1 MTPGA
6 EAGERPR
13 RRVVRAAAIPQF
25 LAIGCR
31 IGSILL
37 KVLIRDYRTED
48 LAQVLQLWERT
59 TAAGRGDER
68 LAVGQAVRLLA
79 DEQAIALVAEIDGA
93 VVGAVLAALSP
104 LTAWIYWLSVLP
116 GHADEQAIVDRL
128 FEELEA
134 RVAQAGIRTLAA
146 VIAERE
152 QLGGYLRQRGYRRA
166 DDRRYFERELLP
178 PTAPVAALAE
188 LGGQLIEPGLWEALK
203 GMEEAKEIIERR
215 VILPLAEPEPADR
228 HGVVPPRAIVLFGPP
243 GTGKTTFAKGIAS
256 RLGWP
261 FVELLPA
268 ELAGE
273 GVERQAKLLADAF
286 GRILDLESAV
296 VFVDEVEDLAA
307 TRHDER
313 RVTPSI
319 TNEFLKQIP
328 RLRDAPQHLLVC
340 ATNWVARLDPAFL
353 RPGRFDY
360 VLPVGPPNADA
371 RRPIWRRYIDEIT
384 DEQIDLEALVRGS
397 ELFTPADI
405 EFAARKA
412 AQRAFEREHFEHSAH
427 RARTEDFLA
436 AIADTKPTLTAE
448 IVSEFDDDTNR
459 FARF

>member
-1 MTPGA
+1 
-6 EAGERPR
+6 
-13 RRVVRAAAIPQF
+13 
-25 LAIGCR
+25 
-31 IGSILL
+31 
-37 KVLIRDYRTED
+37 VLVRDYRSED
-48 LAQVLQLWERT
+48 LAQILELWEQT
-59 TAAGRGDER
+59 TVAESGGRG
-68 LAVGQAVRLLA
+68 LAV
-79 DEQAIALVAEIDGA
+79 EQAIGLLSDERAIVLVADADGRLD
-93 VVGAVLAALSP
+93 GAVLAALSP
-104 LTAWIYWLSVLP
+104 LTAWIYRLSVRP
-116 GHADEQAIVDRL
+116 EGADEQMIAERL
-128 FEELEA
+128 LEQLEA
-134 RVAQAGIRTLAA
+134 RVSQGGIRTLAA
-146 VIAERE
+146 VTEGGE
-152 QLGGYLRQRGYRRA
+152 QLAGYLRQRGYRGS
-166 DDRRYFERELLP
+166 DELRYFERDLLP
-178 PTAPVAALAE
+178 PTASTGALVE
-188 LGGQLIEPGLWEALK
+188 LGGQLIGPGLWDALK
-203 GMEEAKEIIERR
+203 GMEEAKEVIERR
-215 VILPLAEPEPADR
+215 VILPLAQPELAGR

-261 FVELLPA
+261 FVEVLAA

-273 GVERQAKLLADAF
+273 GAERQAKLLADAF
-286 GRILDLESAV
+286 ERILELASAV

-307 TRHDER
+307 TRHEER

-328 RLRDAPQHLLVC
+328 RLRDAPHHLLVC

-371 RRPIWRRYIDEIT
+371 RRPIWRRYVEEIT
-384 DEQIDLEALVRGS
+384 DEQIDLEALVRAS

-412 AQRAFEREHFEHSAH
+412 AQRAFEREHFQHSPD

-436 AIADTKPTLTAE
+436 AIADTRPTLTAE
-448 IVSEFDDDTNR
+448 IVSGFDQDTDR

>member
-1 MTPGA
+1 
-6 EAGERPR
+6 
-13 RRVVRAAAIPQF
+13 V
-25 LAIGCR
+25 
-31 IGSILL
+31 GSILVQ
-37 KVLIRDYRTED
+37 VLIRDYRSED
-48 LAQVLQLWERT
+48 LAQILQLWEQT
-59 TAAGRGDER
+59 TVVDSGGRGLAVEQAIRLLSDER
-68 LAVGQAVRLLA
+68 AIVLLA
-79 DEQAIALVAEIDGA
+79 DMDGRL
-93 VVGAVLAALSP
+93 VGAVLAALSP
-104 LTAWIYWLSVLP
+104 VTAWIYRLSLLP
-116 GHADEQAIVDRL
+116 AGADEQAIAERL
-128 FEELEA
+128 LEQLEA
-134 RVAQAGIRTLAA
+134 RVALTGTRTLAA
-146 VIAERE
+146 VIDERE
-152 QLGGYLRQRGYRRA
+152 QLAGYLRQRGYRGS
-166 DDRRYFERELLP
+166 DELRYFERDLLP
-178 PTAPVAALAE
+178 PTAPTGVLLE
-188 LGGQLIEPGLWEALK
+188 LGGQLIGPGLWDALK

-215 VILPLAEPEPADR
+215 VILPLSEPELAGR

-261 FVELLPA
+261 FVEVLPA
-268 ELAGE
+268 ELAAE
-273 GVERQAKLLADAF
+273 GAERQAKLLADAF
-286 GRILDLESAV
+286 GRILELASAV

-307 TRHDER
+307 TRHEER

-328 RLRDAPQHLLVC
+328 RLRDAPHHLLVC

-371 RRPIWRRYIDEIT
+371 RRPIWRRYIEEIT
-384 DEQIDLEALVRGS
+384 DEEVDLEALVRAS

-412 AQRAFEREHFEHSAH
+412 AQRAFEREHFQRERH
-427 RARTEDFLA
+427 RARTEDFLV

-448 IVSEFDDDTNR
+448 MVSGFDDDTDR

>member
-1 MTPGA
+1 MPGVTA
-6 EAGERPR
+6 
-13 RRVVRAAAIPQF
+13 VV
-25 LAIGCR
+25 
-31 IGSILL
+31 
-37 KVLIRDYRTED
+37 RDYRPGD
-48 LAQVLQLWERT
+48 LGQVLQLWQQAGGLGASGLAVDQAVELLS
-59 TAAGRGDER
+59 AAGTFAVVAEADGRVVGAA
-68 LAVGQAVRLLA
+68 LAAASAGVGWIYQLGVLPGQPGEQEIAERLLA
-79 DEQAIALVAEIDGA
+79 A
-93 VVGAVLAALSP
+93 
-104 LTAWIYWLSVLP
+104 
-116 GHADEQAIVDRL
+116 
-128 FEELEA
+128 LEA
-134 RVAQAGIRTLAA
+134 RAAKAGVRRLAA
-146 VIAERE
+146 AVPERGRIASH
-152 QLGGYLRQRGYRRA
+152 LLRSEYRA
-166 DDRRYFERELLP
+166 SDNLLYVEREL
-178 PTAPVAALAE
+178 PTAAAPDSALAE
-188 LGGQLIEPGLWEALK
+188 LGGTIISPGLWDELK
-203 GMEEAKEIIERR
+203 GMEEAKEVIERR
-215 VILPLAEPEPADR
+215 VILPLAQPELAER

-261 FVELLPA
+261 FVEILPA

-273 GVERQAKLLADAF
+273 GAERQAKLLAEAF
-286 GRILDLESAV
+286 ERMLGLVSAV

-313 RVTPSI
+313 RVSPSI

-328 RLRDAPQHLLVC
+328 RLREAPRHLLAC

-371 RRPIWRRYIDEIT
+371 RRPIWRRYVEEIT
-384 DEQIDLEALVRGS
+384 DEQIDLAAIVRAS

-412 AQRAFEREHFEHSAH
+412 AQRAFEREHFEGTPK

-436 AIADTKPTLTAE
+436 AIAETRPTLTAE
-448 IVSEFDDDTNR
+448 IVSSFDEETRR